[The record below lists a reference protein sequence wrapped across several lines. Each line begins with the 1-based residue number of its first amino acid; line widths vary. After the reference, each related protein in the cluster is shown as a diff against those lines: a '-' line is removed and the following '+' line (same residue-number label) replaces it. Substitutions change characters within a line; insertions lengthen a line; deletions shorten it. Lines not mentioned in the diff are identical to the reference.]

1 MRNFQKFLLL
11 LASVALITWLVWQV
25 SPGELARALRDLNWR
40 TQEELDDLVRAAGF
54 EQIAMEIDEFG
65 ISTVSLARRI

>member
-1 MRNFQKFLLL
+1 MRNFQKFLPL
-11 LASVALITWLVWQV
+11 LASVASITWLVWQI
-25 SPGELARALRDLNWR
+25 SPDELARALRDLNWR

-54 EQIAMEIDEFG
+54 EKVAMEIDEFG